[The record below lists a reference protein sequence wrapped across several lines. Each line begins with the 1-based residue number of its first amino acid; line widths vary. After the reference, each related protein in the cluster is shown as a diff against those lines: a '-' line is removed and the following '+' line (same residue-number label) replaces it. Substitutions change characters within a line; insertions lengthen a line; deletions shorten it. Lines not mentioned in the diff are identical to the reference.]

1 MAASKPKIVVTR
13 KLPEPVERRMLDL
26 FDAKLNPDDRP
37 LSVAELIPLLT
48 DVDVLVPTVSD
59 RITAEV
65 IAGAGAR
72 LKLIANFGVG
82 TDHIDLKAA
91 AARGIKVSNT
101 PGVLT
106 DDTADIAMSLILAC
120 ARRTSEAEASLRSGG
135 FAGGWRPTW
144 MMGQKLSGKRLAI
157 VGMGRIGRATARRAR
172 AFGMAIDYHN
182 RSRLSDAAEM
192 ELDAVYWPDLD
203 AMLAQADVISLSCP
217 RTPETY
223 HLMSAERLARLK
235 PTAILVNTAR
245 GDVIDEAALAEALHA
260 GRLASAGLD
269 VFEQEPKVHP
279 RLLDA
284 PNAVL
289 YPHLGS
295 GTIETRTA
303 MGTKVIDNIL
313 AMVEGRPLPDPVG

>member
-1 MAASKPKIVVTR
+1 MPAGKPEVVVTR
-13 KLPEPVERRMLDL
+13 KLPEPVEARMLDL
-26 FDAKLNPDDRP
+26 FEVKLNPADRP
-37 LSVAELIPLLT
+37 LSSTELIPLLQ
-48 DVDVLVPTVSD
+48 DAQVLAPTVSD

-65 IAGAGAR
+65 IAAAGPG

-82 TDHIDLKAA
+82 VDHIDLKAA

-120 ARRTSEAEASLRSGG
+120 ARRTGEAERVLRAGG
-135 FAGGWRPTW
+135 FDGWRPTW

-157 VGMGRIGRATARRAR
+157 VGMGRIGQATARRAR
-172 AFGMAIDYHN
+172 AFGMEIHYHN
-182 RSRLSDAAEM
+182 RSQLPDRAEM
-192 ELDAVYWPDLD
+192 ELGATWWPDLD
-203 AMLAQADVISLSCP
+203 AMLAEADVVSLSCP
-217 RTPETY
+217 RTPQTF
-223 HLMSAERLARLK
+223 HLMSAKRIARLK

-245 GDVIDEAALAEALHA
+245 GDVIDEAALAEALIE
-260 GRLASAGLD
+260 GRIAAAGLD
-269 VFEQEPKVHP
+269 VYEQEPRVHP
-279 RLLDA
+279 RLLEA

-303 MGTKVIDNIL
+303 MGDKVIDNIL
-313 AMVEGRPLPDPVG
+313 AMVAGKPLPDEVA